1 MTKRSIIPACLLLCV
16 IASQTFAQDTLRV
29 LTYNIL
35 NFSGNDTDRLDELR
49 TIIRAIEPDIIVYQ
63 EIDDQSGV
71 NNILN
76 QSLLQID
83 SDWAAAQFMNGTDT
97 DNACFYRPSLVTLVS
112 QRQIGTQLR
121 DISEYVFSSSELD
134 EGQVFRMYSAH
145 LKASEGNDNEQRRL
159 AECQVL
165 RGELEDLEPGSLFM
179 FAGDFNLYSSFEPAY
194 QYLLGLEPSPDSRLL
209 DPINRPGEWH
219 NSVTF
224 AGIHTQSPRTQSFG
238 GGSTGGMD
246 DRFDF
251 ILASAAWIDT
261 IGPHVLPET
270 YTSFGNDGLHFNQ
283 AVNDG
288 VNQAVPDS
296 IADALHAMAD
306 HLPVYVDIVLRS
318 SSTPVGPLPPVVVS
332 PQLMTCYP
340 NPFNAILSVNLAPSN
355 QTGELRVFD
364 VLGRSIKIV
373 SLAPATGSSGLSL
386 DFSSYS
392 SGPFFI
398 LVKRGETVSSSRV
411 ILQK

>member
-1 MTKRSIIPACLLLCV
+1 MIKRSLIPVCMLLCFFV
-16 IASQTFAQDTLRV
+16 PRAFAQDTLRV

-49 TIIRAIEPDIIVYQ
+49 TIIRAIDPDIIVNQ

-76 QSLLQID
+76 QALLLID
-83 SDWAAAQFMNGTDT
+83 SDWAAAQFFNGTDT
-97 DNACFYRPSLVTLVS
+97 DNACFYRPSLVALVS

-121 DISEYVFSSSELD
+121 DISEYVFSSPALD

-145 LKASEGNDNEQRRL
+145 LKASDGNDNEQRRL

-165 RGELEDLEPGSLFM
+165 RGELEELDPGSLFM
-179 FAGDFNLYSSFEPAY
+179 FAGDFNLYTSFEPAY

-209 DPINRPGEWH
+209 DPINRPGQWH

-224 AGIHTQSPRTQSFG
+224 AGIHTQSPRTTSFG
-238 GGSTGGMD
+238 GGTPGGMD

-270 YTSFGNDGLHFNQ
+270 YTAFGNDGLHFNL
-283 AVNDG
+283 AINDG
-288 VNQAVPDS
+288 TNQAVPDS
-296 IADALHAMAD
+296 VADAIHNMAD
-306 HLPVYVDIVLRS
+306 HLPVFVDIVLRPTA
-318 SSTPVGPLPPVVVS
+318 TPIGELPPVAVS
-332 PQLMTCYP
+332 PVLMTCYP

-364 VLGRSIKIV
+364 VLGRSIKSV
-373 SLAPATGSSGLSL
+373 SLDPSVGSSSLSL
-386 DFSSYS
+386 DFSRYS

-398 LVKRGETVSSSRV
+398 QIKRGEAVSSLRV